1 MAAFPITVMPDAAQ
15 PLRSLPLILQPSHH
29 LLINPFP
36 FPHAK
41 SGFLQANS
49 VSLCTPQVLFWGVR
63 ELKKVQ
69 LLSVDRPQVLIE
81 CAGKGVKSSVI
92 QSYKKNPNFTGLAD
106 WFEVVCTAC
115 CPLPVCSLVKQGVNY
130 HYSSFLVK

>member
-1 MAAFPITVMPDAAQ
+1 MAAFPITAMPDAAQ
-15 PLRSLPLILQPSHH
+15 LHCSLPLILQPSHH
-29 LLINPFP
+29 LLTGP

-41 SGFLQANS
+41 PEFLQANL

-115 CPLPVCSLVKQGVNY
+115 CPLPVCSLVRQGVNY
-130 HYSSFLVK
+130 HYPSFLVK

>member
-1 MAAFPITVMPDAAQ
+1 MPDAAQ
-15 PLRSLPLILQPSHH
+15 PHCSLPLILHSSHRLLSAH
-29 LLINPFP
+29 LTM
-36 FPHAK
+36 A
-41 SGFLQANS
+41 SQGFCRLTVF

-115 CPLPVCSLVKQGVNY
+115 CPLPVCSLVRQGVNY
-130 HYSSFLVK
+130 HYLHFLSNSFFCVLIKY